1 MKSKNY
7 ILLVLATGLMTGSMV
22 SCSDFLDTKPSTSVD
37 DTDVFQTTSGA
48 QSALNGC
55 YYQMRAY
62 GSGGANRGDDYGIP
76 SIQMISDMCGED
88 VMNNGS
94 GWYLYNYNY
103 ANYMSSY
110 TSKFIFNNS
119 FARLRNVT
127 LGYTLPKNFTKK
139 FQVNSLRLFVQ
150 GDNLV
155 TIGSAARRG
164 TDPEQSISGTTANRF
179 PVTKSVSFG
188 LQLNL

>member
-1 MKSKNY
+1 
-7 ILLVLATGLMTGSMV
+7 
-22 SCSDFLDTKPSTSVD
+22 
-37 DTDVFQTTSGA
+37 
-48 QSALNGC
+48 
-55 YYQMRAY
+55 
-62 GSGGANRGDDYGIP
+62 
-76 SIQMISDMCGED
+76 
-88 VMNNGS
+88 
-94 GWYLYNYNY
+94 
-103 ANYMSSY
+103 
-110 TSKFIFNNS
+110 
-119 FARLRNVT
+119 
-127 LGYTLPKNFTKK
+127 LPKNFTKK